1 MNNVYEIIETFDNSN
16 IKKRLDIVKNEIRND
31 NTCKIL
37 IKKFNNA
44 KELYEKYNYK
54 DEFISAKKELLDNKL
69 LKEYIDIQNE
79 INMLIMYINSKIN
92 DITKAITK

>member
-1 MNNVYEIIETFDNSN
+1 MNDVYEIIETFDNSN

-31 NTCKIL
+31 DTCKIL
-37 IKKFNNA
+37 IRKFNNA

-54 DEFISAKKELLDNKL
+54 DEFIKAKKELLESKL
-69 LKEYIDIQNE
+69 IKEYIDIQNE

-92 DITKAITK
+92 EITKTITK

>member
-1 MNNVYEIIETFDNSN
+1 MNNVYEIIEAFNNSD
-16 IKKRLDIVKNEIRND
+16 IKKRLNIVKNEIRND
-31 NTCKIL
+31 EICKAL

>member
-1 MNNVYEIIETFDNSN
+1 MNDVYEIIETFDNSN

-31 NTCKIL
+31 DTCKML
-37 IKKFNNA
+37 IRKFNNA

-54 DEFISAKKELLDNKL
+54 DEFIKAKKELLESKL
-69 LKEYIDIQNE
+69 IKEYIDIQNE

>member
-1 MNNVYEIIETFDNSN
+1 MNDVYEIIETFDNSN
-16 IKKRLDIVKNEIRND
+16 IKKRLDIVKNEIKND
-31 NTCKIL
+31 DTCKIL

-54 DEFISAKKELLDNKL
+54 DEFIKAKKELLESKL
-69 LKEYIDIQNE
+69 VKEYIDIQNE

>member
-1 MNNVYEIIETFDNSN
+1 MNDVYEIIETFDNSN
-16 IKKRLDIVKNEIRND
+16 IKKRLDIVKNEIKND
-31 NTCKIL
+31 DTCKIL

-54 DEFISAKKELLDNKL
+54 DEFIKAKKELLESKL
-69 LKEYIDIQNE
+69 IKEYIDIQNE
-79 INMLIMYINSKIN
+79 INMLIMYINSKKN

>member
-1 MNNVYEIIETFDNSN
+1 MNDVYEIIETFDNSN

-31 NTCKIL
+31 DTCKIL
-37 IKKFNNA
+37 IRKFNNA

-54 DEFISAKKELLDNKL
+54 DEFIKAKKELLESKL
-69 LKEYIDIQNE
+69 IKEYIDIQNE

>member
-1 MNNVYEIIETFDNSN
+1 MNDVYEIIETFDNSN
-16 IKKRLDIVKNEIRND
+16 IKKRLDIIKNEIRND
-31 NTCKIL
+31 ETCKIL

-54 DEFISAKKELLDNKL
+54 DEFIKAKKELLESKL
-69 LKEYIDIQNE
+69 IKEYIDIQNE

>member
-1 MNNVYEIIETFDNSN
+1 MNDVYEIIETFDNSN
-16 IKKRLDIVKNEIRND
+16 IKKRLDIVKNEIKND
-31 NTCKIL
+31 DTCKIL

-54 DEFISAKKELLDNKL
+54 DEFIKAKKELLESKL
-69 LKEYIDIQNE
+69 IKEYIDIQNE

>member
-1 MNNVYEIIETFDNSN
+1 MNDVYEIIETFDNSN
-16 IKKRLDIVKNEIRND
+16 IKKRLDIVKNEIKND
-31 NTCKIL
+31 DTCKIL

-54 DEFISAKKELLDNKL
+54 DEFIKAKKELLESKL
-69 LKEYIDIQNE
+69 IKEYIDIQNE

-92 DITKAITK
+92 EITKTITK

>member
-31 NTCKIL
+31 DTCKIL
-37 IKKFNNA
+37 IRKFNNA

-54 DEFISAKKELLDNKL
+54 DEFIKAKKELLESKL
-69 LKEYIDIQNE
+69 IKEYIDIQNE

>member
-1 MNNVYEIIETFDNSN
+1 MDKIYDIIDNINN
-16 IKKRLDIVKNEIRND
+16 LDITKKLEVIKEEIRND
-31 NTCKIL
+31 EVAKKL

-54 DEFISAKKELLDNKL
+54 DEFIKAKKELLESKL
-69 LKEYIDIQNE
+69 IKEYIDIQNE